1 VYLTSVFVKQLELRT
16 VIIILLELFCTV
28 FTKYLNRE
36 MLYLN
41 NQTDDLE
48 NIYVRRKE
56 NNLSLGKSPY
66 KEFCVEWGVLQE
78 SILES
83 IHLLI

>member
-56 NNLSLGKSPY
+56 NNLSLDKSPY
-66 KEFCVEWGVLQE
+66 KEVCVEWGVLQE